1 MICSKMISSTAANKA
16 NCAAVRVLTEV
27 KKGIFGHRTDS
38 FRTFGKRNMLHL
50 DSTVYNFLRYVTS
63 LHLFAKTRH
72 ITFISIEAAFN
83 IFTT

>member
-1 MICSKMISSTAANKA
+1 MSYSAFLSCS
-16 NCAAVRVLTEV
+16 AV
-27 KKGIFGHRTDS
+27 
-38 FRTFGKRNMLHL
+38 HL